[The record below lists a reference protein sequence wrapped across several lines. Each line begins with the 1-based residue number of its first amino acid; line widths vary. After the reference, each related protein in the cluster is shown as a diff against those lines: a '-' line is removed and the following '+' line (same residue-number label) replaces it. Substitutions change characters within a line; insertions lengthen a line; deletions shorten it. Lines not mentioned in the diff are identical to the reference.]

1 MKKGYIIKN
10 LNSGF
15 DLLVGFNKDKV
26 ILGGT
31 KGKELEECTIIITKE
46 ATIDKLLS
54 NIHTTIS
61 TNSKDFIKL
70 NVNDD
75 DRAPSKSDIVEIR
88 KSYHKQKGLSTI
100 KVNLLMDGFSKGFE
114 WEWDLLDFTF
124 SIDSAR
130 CLYKALLEFKRYLK
144 GDKDGD
150 YSN

>member
-10 LNSGF
+10 LNNGF
-15 DLLVGFNKDKV
+15 DLLVGFNEDKV

-31 KGKELEECTIIITKE
+31 KGKALEEGTIIITKE

-70 NVNDD
+70 NINDN
-75 DRAPSKSDIVEIR
+75 REHNKSDIVELR
-88 KSYHKQKGLSTI
+88 KSYHKQKGLSTL